1 MVKKLLGQGDA
12 DPAAVAKGEQEFR
25 RVGGMLNARLKGRKW
40 LTGNDLTLAD
50 FSVGPWMSL
59 AQIAQYPVAGLTEI
73 ARWYDAF
80 AALPGMK
87 KALAPLQQR

>member
-1 MVKKLLGQGDA
+1 MVKKQLGQGEA
-12 DPAAVAKGEQEFR
+12 APGAVAKGEQEFR
-25 RVGGMLNARLKGRKW
+25 RAGEVLNASLKGRKW
-40 LTGNDLTLAD
+40 LTGNELTLAD

-80 AALPGMK
+80 AALPAMK